1 MKKKYLIVSLLAAA
15 AACVFAG
22 CAAKEATG
30 AELDKLGN
38 FGFENSAHENG
49 YLDLKLDDGFK
60 VDGVLD
66 EGVWENNGTAWTF
79 AHANSTEEN
88 PVTMTSMSYLG
99 EKGVYLALSVKD
111 TAIYYSPDR
120 RASGNT
126 SVEVYI
132 GAFDATEWNGD
143 SYRLSVVPTGSDS
156 CITELRTY
164 RTKSAALDDNGS
176 KLNAE
181 WALWYKAHLA
191 ACRINGV
198 GINSS
203 YNEGYDIELFIPYE
217 SLGIEEKPQAIQ
229 YMTAFYHVESEA
241 SDADNVWTKCDP
253 NVGATNLGGWLV
265 ATDDAIG
272 LYADMA
278 DGINVRPDDYMTIDG
293 SLDEDVYKKE
303 KALVY
308 RVNNSAYGVNA
319 SVATTAHIS
328 PRGVYLGIQI
338 RDKQIYASPAR
349 NVKFNSG
356 VEIWIQDSAN
366 THVSTNSVQLRI
378 DALGVVNKWRGTG
391 RSDNG
396 FSEKYF
402 PSLSAVKLLGCQ
414 IDEGYIAADAA
425 TGFDVEIFV
434 PYASL
439 GFEAKPD
446 DISVYPAYVHAGDN
460 ENTVNQTS
468 ASWIY
473 FQPASQS
480 AAKNDSQKAF
490 LRLLDGDFAGKL
502 VAADV
507 LFNKG
512 DLQADGSYEGEISVT
527 KMPETELSGG
537 KTDGAPV
544 TDASLSAEGV
554 ALTHKGGGAYT
565 LKIEKDYVVS
575 FAEGKSVSVLSGG
588 FRTEIQ
594 VLYIS
599 VAFDGRA
606 EQSDGYS
613 PAFSFLT
620 TDSQSQNNEAT
631 VHVKSTATGVAFAIV
646 MASPYINQTGSAS
659 GQNGGGLEI
668 RMANSPDASTGLWWR
683 VFSDGTARQETNLN
697 AGAPSAERYASPVG
711 SSAFAVGLVPND
723 ENDLTK
729 GYKQMTLEF
738 FVSYGALDAD
748 GADDFYIAVG
758 LNGTRKSD
766 NAILA
771 VRWQDNTGA
780 TKPASENWFSV
791 SAMESYSLVDQSV
804 AASNGEARF
813 RIYADLSSH
822 TYVKGASFID
832 GAVTE
837 AGYGYY
843 IFATNEGGT
852 LEASVADR
860 VVRITVA
867 YEGPAVMHGTRFD
880 GIVDENDAAYSA
892 PFSFLTLDSQSQNN
906 EVTVYTNVAKDGVGF
921 ALVMASPYINQTGSA
936 SGQNGGGLEIRM
948 ANSPDASTGLWWRV
962 FSDGTAR
969 QETNLNAGAPS
980 AERYASPVGSS
991 AFAVGLVPNDENDLT
1006 KGYKQ
1011 MTLEFFVAY
1020 SAVNAADAAHFYIA
1034 VGANGTKADNTTLAV
1049 RWPDNTGTTKPA
1061 AGNWTSAAAAADFA
1075 LQDVNAVSESGTARF
1090 KLIAAFSEYAYVKGA
1105 VFTGGAVTEGDYGA
1119 YAFETETAAT
1129 LTALWNGKTATV
1141 SVSLPSEASPV
1152 LDGVVSENEYTG
1164 YFSFTTSMGKDSAD
1178 YAAIKVYY
1186 YAGKT
1191 AAYLAFDVTENTPA
1205 YVKNTGSGN
1214 QGTAGIDFAV
1224 ATADLSRADY
1234 YRAYA
1239 SGAVRSQAFN
1249 GNTFGAPGTY
1259 SAAVDFMKGSHII
1272 ERGGAQLDHIT
1283 HYVLEWRIDCAAY
1296 GAESAADLH
1305 FMLGWINASMGDRAY
1320 GKASGMFG
1328 VSTNN
1333 ASNGLYK
1340 IAEYYTLSD
1349 LAAG

>member
-15 AACVFAG
+15 TACIFAG
-22 CAAKEATG
+22 CAAKAATG

-88 PVTMTSMSYLG
+88 PITMTSMSYLG

-308 RVNNSAYGVNA
+308 RVSDSTYGVNA

-502 VAADV
+502 VAADI

-544 TDASLSAEGV
+544 TDASVSAEGV

-565 LKIEKDYVVS
+565 LKIEKDYVAS

-646 MASPYINQTGSAS
+646 
-659 GQNGGGLEI
+659 L
-668 RMANSPDASTGLWWR
+668 
-683 VFSDGTARQETNLN
+683 
-697 AGAPSAERYASPVG
+697 
-711 SSAFAVGLVPND
+711 
-723 ENDLTK
+723 
-729 GYKQMTLEF
+729 
-738 FVSYGALDAD
+738 
-748 GADDFYIAVG
+748 
-758 LNGTRKSD
+758 
-766 NAILA
+766 
-771 VRWQDNTGA
+771 
-780 TKPASENWFSV
+780 
-791 SAMESYSLVDQSV
+791 
-804 AASNGEARF
+804 
-813 RIYADLSSH
+813 
-822 TYVKGASFID
+822 
-832 GAVTE
+832 
-837 AGYGYY
+837 
-843 IFATNEGGT
+843 
-852 LEASVADR
+852 
-860 VVRITVA
+860 
-867 YEGPAVMHGTRFD
+867 
-880 GIVDENDAAYSA
+880 
-892 PFSFLTLDSQSQNN
+892 
-906 EVTVYTNVAKDGVGF
+906 
-921 ALVMASPYINQTGSA
+921 ASPYINQTGSA

-1105 VFTGGAVTEGDYGA
+1105 VFTGGAVTEGDYGE
-1119 YAFETETAAT
+1119 YAFETETAVT
-1129 LTALWNGKTATV
+1129 LTASWNGKTATV
-1141 SVSLPSEASPV
+1141 SVSIPSEASPM

-1178 YAAIKVYY
+1178 YAAIKIYY

-1259 SAAVDFMKGSHII
+1259 SAAVDFMKGSHTI
-1272 ERGGAQLDHIT
+1272 ERGGAQLDNIT

-1349 LAAG
+1349 LAAV

>member
-15 AACVFAG
+15 TACIFAG
-22 CAAKEATG
+22 CAAKAATG

-88 PVTMTSMSYLG
+88 PITMTSMSYLG

-241 SDADNVWTKCDP
+241 SDADNVCTKCDP

-308 RVNNSAYGVNA
+308 RVSDSTYGVNA

-502 VAADV
+502 VAADI

-544 TDASLSAEGV
+544 TDASVSAEGV

-565 LKIEKDYVVS
+565 LKIEKDYVAS

-646 MASPYINQTGSAS
+646 
-659 GQNGGGLEI
+659 L
-668 RMANSPDASTGLWWR
+668 
-683 VFSDGTARQETNLN
+683 
-697 AGAPSAERYASPVG
+697 
-711 SSAFAVGLVPND
+711 
-723 ENDLTK
+723 
-729 GYKQMTLEF
+729 
-738 FVSYGALDAD
+738 
-748 GADDFYIAVG
+748 
-758 LNGTRKSD
+758 
-766 NAILA
+766 
-771 VRWQDNTGA
+771 
-780 TKPASENWFSV
+780 
-791 SAMESYSLVDQSV
+791 
-804 AASNGEARF
+804 
-813 RIYADLSSH
+813 
-822 TYVKGASFID
+822 
-832 GAVTE
+832 
-837 AGYGYY
+837 
-843 IFATNEGGT
+843 
-852 LEASVADR
+852 
-860 VVRITVA
+860 
-867 YEGPAVMHGTRFD
+867 
-880 GIVDENDAAYSA
+880 
-892 PFSFLTLDSQSQNN
+892 
-906 EVTVYTNVAKDGVGF
+906 
-921 ALVMASPYINQTGSA
+921 ASPYINQTGSA

-1119 YAFETETAAT
+1119 YAFETETAVT
-1129 LTALWNGKTATV
+1129 LTASWNGKTATV
-1141 SVSLPSEASPV
+1141 SVSIPSEASPM

-1178 YAAIKVYY
+1178 YAAIKIYY

-1259 SAAVDFMKGSHII
+1259 SAAVDFMKGSHTI
-1272 ERGGAQLDHIT
+1272 ERGGAQLDNIT

-1349 LAAG
+1349 LAAV

>member
-15 AACVFAG
+15 TACIFAG
-22 CAAKEATG
+22 CAAKAATG

-88 PVTMTSMSYLG
+88 PITMTSMSYLG

-308 RVNNSAYGVNA
+308 RVSDSTYGVNA

-502 VAADV
+502 VAADI

-544 TDASLSAEGV
+544 TDASVSAEGV

-565 LKIEKDYVVS
+565 LKIEKDYVAS

-646 MASPYINQTGSAS
+646 
-659 GQNGGGLEI
+659 L
-668 RMANSPDASTGLWWR
+668 
-683 VFSDGTARQETNLN
+683 
-697 AGAPSAERYASPVG
+697 
-711 SSAFAVGLVPND
+711 
-723 ENDLTK
+723 
-729 GYKQMTLEF
+729 
-738 FVSYGALDAD
+738 
-748 GADDFYIAVG
+748 
-758 LNGTRKSD
+758 
-766 NAILA
+766 
-771 VRWQDNTGA
+771 
-780 TKPASENWFSV
+780 
-791 SAMESYSLVDQSV
+791 
-804 AASNGEARF
+804 
-813 RIYADLSSH
+813 
-822 TYVKGASFID
+822 
-832 GAVTE
+832 
-837 AGYGYY
+837 
-843 IFATNEGGT
+843 
-852 LEASVADR
+852 
-860 VVRITVA
+860 
-867 YEGPAVMHGTRFD
+867 
-880 GIVDENDAAYSA
+880 
-892 PFSFLTLDSQSQNN
+892 
-906 EVTVYTNVAKDGVGF
+906 
-921 ALVMASPYINQTGSA
+921 ASPYINQTGSA

-1119 YAFETETAAT
+1119 YAFETETAVT
-1129 LTALWNGKTATV
+1129 LTASWNGKTATV
-1141 SVSLPSEASPV
+1141 SVSIPSEASPM

-1178 YAAIKVYY
+1178 YAAIKIYY

-1259 SAAVDFMKGSHII
+1259 SAAVDFMKGSHTI
-1272 ERGGAQLDHIT
+1272 ERGGAQLDNIT

-1349 LAAG
+1349 LAAV